1 MENELFDFMMSN
13 SSFLFNLIVF
23 FYSNEIFLS
32 FHSFGK
38 SLGFFVEKTSPCF
51 LFINRIFDYITN

>member
-23 FYSNEIFLS
+23 SILSEIFLS
-32 FHSFGK
+32 FHSFGR
-38 SLGFFVEKTSPCF
+38 SLGSFVEKSSPCF
-51 LFINRIFDYITN
+51 LFL